1 MNSLN
6 EQIEWDVAEVLGY
19 DRTYNYISPDTP
31 NTNVS
36 ELFALKVR
44 SCKSIFDS
52 SIYLAKPANINLKQ
66 IPLIGEFVLIYKTF
80 NQESHK
86 DYIRQQ
92 WYYLMPI
99 SVQSNINNNP
109 LPGISSKLSAD
120 ELANFKLGK
129 TYKQTSVSPLQPYE
143 GDILF
148 EGRFGNSIRFGSTV
162 IINSKNNPYSI
173 SPTWK
178 ETSESDSGNPIII
191 LSNGRKNKRYKE
203 FVLEDIE
210 TDASSLYLTSTQKL
224 SNLKLHNVLNQSSDS
239 SNAFVKSQ
247 FLGVADRIILKSKT
261 DVVALDSNKSIELNS
276 PLLSIG
282 TKQDKD
288 KEYGLHS
295 TAVKELFDQFFY
307 LLSLGGLKDSNGM
320 PVTIDPTFTDKFF
333 KLRNSLDNVKIRQDK
348 GDE

>member
-1 MNSLN
+1 MNSLYD
-6 EQIEWDVAEVLGY
+6 QIEWDVAEVLEY

-44 SCKSIFDS
+44 SCRSLFDS
-52 SIYLAKPANINLKQ
+52 NVYLAKPANINLKQ

-80 NQESHK
+80 NQESHN
-86 DYIRQQ
+86 DYIRHQ

-109 LPGISSKLSAD
+109 LPGISSKLS
-120 ELANFKLGK
+120 EEQLANFKLGK
-129 TYKQTSVSPLQPYE
+129 TYNQTSISPLQPYE

-162 IINSKNNPYSI
+162 IIDSQTNPYSI

-178 ETSESDSGNPIII
+178 ETTKSDSGSPIII
-191 LSNGRKNKRYKE
+191 LSNGRKNKAYKE

-224 SNLKLHNVLNQSSDS
+224 SNLKLHNALNQSLDS
-239 SNAFVKSQ
+239 SNAFAKSQ
-247 FLGVADRIILKSKT
+247 FIGVADRIILKSKT
-261 DVVALDSNKSIELNS
+261 DVVALDSHKSIELNS

-282 TKQDKD
+282 TKQDSE

-295 TAVKELFDQFFY
+295 TAVKELFDEFFY
-307 LLSLGGLKDSNGM
+307 LLTLGGLKDSNGM
-320 PVTIDPTFTDKFF
+320 PIVVDQSFVTDFYKIRRK
-333 KLRNSLDNVKIRQDK
+333 LDNVNIRQDI
-348 GDE
+348 GDQ